1 MKTSEV
7 LRANKPIVD
16 VVAALRCPGLLEV
29 GDPFSIAIHDDRV
42 RIRLMGTSHPIDAAA
57 LDRQLD
63 TDDPCLVFDA
73 LPFLVALVA
82 AE

>member
-7 LRANKPIVD
+7 LTANKAVVD
-16 VVAALRCPGLLEV
+16 AVAALRCPGILEV
-29 GDPFSIAIHDDRV
+29 GDRFTVAIHDDRI
-42 RIRLMGTSHPIDAAA
+42 RIRITGTSHPVDPDK

-63 TDDPCLVFDA
+63 TGDPCLVFDA
-73 LPFLVALVA
+73 LPFLVALIA

>member
-7 LRANKPIVD
+7 LRANKAIVD
-16 VVAALRCPGLLEV
+16 VVAALRSPSLLEV

-42 RIRLMGTSHPIDAAA
+42 RIRLMGTSHPIDAAV

>member
-1 MKTSEV
+1 MRTSEV
-7 LRANKPIVD
+7 LTANKAVVD
-16 VVAALRCPGLLEV
+16 VVAALRCPGVLEV
-29 GDPFSIAIHDDRV
+29 GDRFMISIHDDRV
-42 RIRLMGTSHPIDAAA
+42 RIRLMGTSHPIDAAV

-73 LPFLVALVA
+73 LPFLVALIA